1 MDQSIFLKTCDFHSL
16 NGLLCFN
23 NDQTS
28 LLAQILL
35 ALYIFFRF
43 NFMRVSMLWRMFL
56 FGPLSNY
63 RAKHVHIDLLDAIQM
78 LALDIREISLL
89 QIDQAKFIIESEY
102 QLVII
107 DPNYLARVNQLF
119 FDRNVHQIIQE
130 SVCLWHLVILVLRLR
145 LECGL

>member
-1 MDQSIFLKTCDFHSL
+1 
-16 NGLLCFN
+16 
-23 NDQTS
+23 
-28 LLAQILL
+28 
-35 ALYIFFRF
+35 
-43 NFMRVSMLWRMFL
+43 MLRRMFL

-78 LALDIREISLL
+78 LTLDICEISLL
-89 QIDQAKFIIESEY
+89 QIDQAKVIIESEY
-102 QLVII
+102 QLIVI

-130 SVCLWHLVILVLRLR
+130 RMCLWHLVILVLRLR